1 MANQTQ
7 RPYTALHNT
16 SHLMQYHDLIESI
29 VAAMDARDA
38 YTAKHSDR
46 VADMVL
52 VLATA
57 LDLSEDETT
66 LLHMAAHLHDI
77 GKIAVPD
84 SVLRKAG
91 PLTNPEWEEMRRHPV
106 TGYEI
111 LRKVDDFK
119 EIAMLVRHHHERWD
133 GRGYPD
139 GLRGDQIP
147 ISAQVVA
154 MADVYDALVSKRVYK
169 DAYAPDVAVQMI
181 LHGDCGAFNPLLLDC
196 LTDLQDTFK
205 AELAA
210 PEA

>member
-7 RPYTALHNT
+7 RPDTALHNT

-77 GKIAVPD
+77 GK
-84 SVLRKAG
+84 
-91 PLTNPEWEEMRRHPV
+91 N
-106 TGYEI
+106 
-111 LRKVDDFK
+111 
-119 EIAMLVRHHHERWD
+119 LVR
-133 GRGYPD
+133 
-139 GLRGDQIP
+139 
-147 ISAQVVA
+147 
-154 MADVYDALVSKRVYK
+154 M
-169 DAYAPDVAVQMI
+169 M
-181 LHGDCGAFNPLLLDC
+181 F
-196 LTDLQDTFK
+196 
-205 AELAA
+205 ELSLIHI
-210 PEA
+210 